1 MVATLNLYFQ
11 NLHMKTSASNI
22 ARRMAYIG
30 SIVSLSVLL
39 AACASSGTKGVPT
52 ENQSGYLEAGEYA
65 RLQEVA
71 SPEEGVKIYRY
82 KNPSFKVSDYK
93 GVIIDPVVIYQTA
106 TDPKEGK
113 GISEETIYQ
122 VRQDIDAAIKKG
134 ASNRF
139 NVVNKPGPG
148 VARISIAITGAQTL
162 GDGFKPRDLVPVS
175 AILNLASKAAGVDS
189 KKPFLV
195 VEAKVQDS
203 VTGKILGEAVYT
215 VEGET
220 FRLESSSVD
229 AFKEL
234 AIKWVRTALQVA
246 AGERARAF

>member
-1 MVATLNLYFQ
+1 
-11 NLHMKTSASNI
+11 MKKTISPI
-22 ARRMAYIG
+22 VRRLIHVG
-30 SIVSLSVLL
+30 SVLSVSVLL
-39 AACASSGTKGVPT
+39 AACASSGSKNVPI
-52 ENQSGYLEAGEYA
+52 ENQSGYLGASEYA

-106 TDPKEGK
+106 TDPKDGK

-139 NVVNKPGPG
+139 NVIDKPGPG
-148 VARISIAITGAQTL
+148 VARISIAITGAETL
-162 GDGFKPRDLVPVS
+162 GEGFKPRDLVPIS
-175 AILNLASKAAGVDS
+175 AILNLASKAAGVES

-195 VEAKVQDS
+195 VEAKLQDS

-220 FRLESSSVD
+220 FRLESSSVE
-229 AFKEL
+229 AFKDL

>member
-1 MVATLNLYFQ
+1 
-11 NLHMKTSASNI
+11 MKKTTSLI
-22 ARRMAYIG
+22 FRRLINVG
-30 SIVSLSVLL
+30 SVLSVSVLL
-39 AACASSGTKGVPT
+39 AACASSDSKNLSI
-52 ENQSGYLEAGEYA
+52 ENQSGYLGASEYA

-71 SPEEGVKIYRY
+71 SPQEGVKIYRY

-93 GVIIDPVVIYQTA
+93 GVIIDPIVIYQTA
-106 TDPKEGK
+106 TDPKDGK

-122 VRQDIDAAIKKG
+122 VRQEIGAAIKKG

-139 NVVNKPGPG
+139 NVIDKPGPG
-148 VARISIAITGAQTL
+148 VARISIAITGAETL

-175 AILNLASKAAGVDS
+175 AILNLASKVAGVES

-195 VEAKVQDS
+195 VEAKLQDS

-220 FRLESSSVD
+220 FRLESSSVE
-229 AFKEL
+229 AFKDL